1 MLVVRRLVG
10 SILLLSVL
18 GHSLLRNIL
27 PRGIPSRRLCVPQD
41 SEPSLSTDSEPG
53 DTEVIESREI
63 SRLERKIEEL
73 RKSITETV
81 ETRKEVEEEFKKLD
95 EEYGDE
101 INRVKKEF
109 ARMRERSIEEATDQI
124 NSARA
129 NALKEILPMTDNYS
143 RAKSLYNPLTTENEE
158 KILAAYDDVFKQFDK
173 VIEGFGLERV
183 ESVGKP
189 FDYRFM
195 EAIMTAPS
203 TEYAKDVVCMEYQVG
218 FKMGDKSVRPAMVV
232 VSTGPGP

>member
-95 EEYGDE
+95 EE
-101 INRVKKEF
+101 
-109 ARMRERSIEEATDQI
+109 
-124 NSARA
+124 
-129 NALKEILPMTDNYS
+129 
-143 RAKSLYNPLTTENEE
+143 
-158 KILAAYDDVFKQFDK
+158 
-173 VIEGFGLERV
+173 
-183 ESVGKP
+183 
-189 FDYRFM
+189 
-195 EAIMTAPS
+195 
-203 TEYAKDVVCMEYQVG
+203 
-218 FKMGDKSVRPAMVV
+218 SVRPRLIE
-232 VSTGPGP
+232 STHATASRGRLAVLLALYALLPSLRQDLPSHPVLLL

>member
-1 MLVVRRLVG
+1 MTVVQLLALVVLLIGRLAIG
-10 SILLLSVL
+10 FQCALSRQKPLL
-18 GHSLLRNIL
+18 
-27 PRGIPSRRLCVPQD
+27 GIRMCSPSEN
-41 SEPSLSTDSEPG
+41 EPSSVEDAPS
-53 DTEVIESREI
+53 DAVQSREI
-63 SRLERKIEEL
+63 TRLERKVEEL
-73 RKSITETV
+73 RKSIAETV
-81 ETRKEVEEEFKKLD
+81 EARKLAEEEYKALN

-101 INRVKKEF
+101 ISRVKKEF
-109 ARMRERSIEEATDQI
+109 ARMRERSIEEATDLI

-143 RAKSLYNPLTTENEE
+143 RAKGLYNPLTSANEE
-158 KILAAYDDVFKQFDK
+158 KILAAYDEVFMQFNK

-183 ESVGKP
+183 ESIGKP

-203 TEYAKDVVCMEYQVG
+203 TEFAKDIVCMEYQVG

>member
-1 MLVVRRLVG
+1 MCSTSENEPPTDVG
-10 SILLLSVL
+10 MQNQQGVMHEEI
-18 GHSLLRNIL
+18 
-27 PRGIPSRRLCVPQD
+27 Q
-41 SEPSLSTDSEPG
+41 
-53 DTEVIESREI
+53 SREI
-63 SRLERKIEEL
+63 TRLERKIEEL
-73 RKSITETV
+73 RKSIADTV
-81 ETRKEVEEEFKKLD
+81 ESRKLVEQEYKALD

-101 INRVKKEF
+101 ISRVKKEF
-109 ARMRERSIEEATDQI
+109 ARMRERSIEEATDLI

-143 RAKSLYNPLTTENEE
+143 RAKGLYNPITSDNEE
-158 KILAAYDDVFKQFDK
+158 KILAAYDEVFRQFNR

-183 ESVGKP
+183 ESIGKP

-203 TEYAKDVVCMEYQVG
+203 TEYAKDIVCMEYQVG